1 MLGTATDLGLAPLGV
16 HVMLAYAYQTRVQ
29 AQSCWLRLGGREQG
43 DTYHTGLDRDLKSN
57 GLGLL

>member
-1 MLGTATDLGLAPLGV
+1 
-16 HVMLAYAYQTRVQ
+16 MLAYAYQTRVQ